1 MLSPFCKSQTIIF
14 LIDGSVYNYG
24 ACTTDCNAET
34 HGEEGEADLRCGKVI
49 RRTREYKGERS
60 EKGEE
65 D

>member
-1 MLSPFCKSQTIIF
+1 MLSPFCKSLTIIF

-34 HGEEGEADLRCGKVI
+34 HSEEGEADLRYGKVV
-49 RRTREYKGERS
+49 RCTRKYKRERS